1 MITPGN
7 QPCICPCSKCFW
19 ILKYKIPWALYCCL
33 NKLQQVLPSAMCQVD
48 HIIKKLFDFCLVNC
62 ALVGVKTPA
71 LLANV
76 CLNWRL
82 PNNSQFAFETVYQ
95 PHVFMLVYYFVI
107 LKVMALINSSVFNEM
122 SFFYRL
128 DLEYLIRTF
137 VLEVVVL
144 DGPCE
149 PPL

>member
-1 MITPGN
+1 
-7 QPCICPCSKCFW
+7 
-19 ILKYKIPWALYCCL
+19 
-33 NKLQQVLPSAMCQVD
+33 
-48 HIIKKLFDFCLVNC
+48 
-62 ALVGVKTPA
+62 
-71 LLANV
+71 
-76 CLNWRL
+76 
-82 PNNSQFAFETVYQ
+82 
-95 PHVFMLVYYFVI
+95 MLVYYFVI